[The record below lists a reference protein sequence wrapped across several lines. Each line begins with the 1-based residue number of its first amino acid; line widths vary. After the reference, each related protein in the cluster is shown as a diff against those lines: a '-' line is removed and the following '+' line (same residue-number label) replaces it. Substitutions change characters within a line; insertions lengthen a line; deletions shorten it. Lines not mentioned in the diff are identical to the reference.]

1 MSGLIIKLAQDRL
14 TRKRSNSNFNPV
26 QRDLIEM
33 GPKKWSKQGAFM
45 LSRQRNNKSAG
56 K

>member
-1 MSGLIIKLAQDRL
+1 MGIRPINK
-14 TRKRSNSNFNPV
+14 RKRSNFSHV

-33 GPKKWSKQGAFM
+33 GPKKWPEQGAFM
-45 LSRQRNNKSAG
+45 LSRQRNNKLVG

>member
-14 TRKRSNSNFNPV
+14 TRKRSNFNPV

-33 GPKKWSKQGAFM
+33 GPKKWPKQGAFM